1 MVCNLYCALLLI
13 YAPKCPQFLPH
24 ECPPVIKALR
34 YFGHLLVILLVTG
47 TLPGA
52 DFPSQVILANGKVI
66 HNTSFGGWRP
76 PGSVIIKHPGGADP
90 IQLRY
95 IAKPSRV
102 AIEAYH
108 ASEVPEPLVAA
119 THRPPIPKVRPSPS
133 AVSSTPKASTSPTY
147 LRVSM

>member
-76 PGSVIIKHPGGADP
+76 PGSVIIKHPGGGRSHP
-90 IQLRY
+90 IALYRQ
-95 IAKPSRV
+95 AEPSRDR
-102 AIEAYH
+102 
-108 ASEVPEPLVAA
+108 SLP
-119 THRPPIPKVRPSPS
+119 RQ
-133 AVSSTPKASTSPTY
+133 
-147 LRVSM
+147 